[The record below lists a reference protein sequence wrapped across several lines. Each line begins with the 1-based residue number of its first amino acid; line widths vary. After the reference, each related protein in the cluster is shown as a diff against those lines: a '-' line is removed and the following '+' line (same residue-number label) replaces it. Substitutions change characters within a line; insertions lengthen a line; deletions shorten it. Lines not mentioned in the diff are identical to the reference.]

1 MAAIYGTIEEF
12 DLRGRGDIVEY
23 IERIDEYFVA
33 NDVDEDRKKTAIFL
47 TLIGQETYKLLKN
60 LLAPEKPNEKN
71 YKELTDVLLGHL
83 QPKPIFIAERY
94 KFYQRKQETGESVA
108 EFIATLRCLSEYY
121 QFGAFLEEA
130 LRDRFVCGVCSPQ

>member
-23 IERIDEYFVA
+23 IERIDEYFIA
-33 NDVDEDRKKTAIFL
+33 NDVEEERKKTAIFL

-60 LLAPEKPNEKN
+60 LLAPEKPKEKN
-71 YKELTDVLLGHL
+71 YEELTDVLMGHL

-94 KFYQRKQETGESVA
+94 KFIRVLPIWCVFGGCVA
-108 EFIATLRCLSEYY
+108 
-121 QFGAFLEEA
+121 
-130 LRDRFVCGVCSPQ
+130 